1 MSKEEIKNELTKY
14 EPTPEERTVIRGAV
28 FNVISLATAGAGSLG
43 LSGYLWNKSRPKPTG
58 IPTILGFFTGLA
70 LGGALGMEKGMRT
83 LRTNLPMDS
92 KLLAIIRE
100 TDQLREHPPLP
111 PQLDPQQQQ
120 PKPAASG
127 DEQFLSDEAVKAEE
141 QKMFQQ
147 HEQSS
152 SSQQR

>member
-1 MSKEEIKNELTKY
+1 MGHLFWSTSI
-14 EPTPEERTVIRGAV
+14 V
-28 FNVISLATAGAGSLG
+28 
-43 LSGYLWNKSRPKPTG
+43 
-58 IPTILGFFTGLA
+58 GFFTGLA

>member
-70 LGGALGMEKGMRT
+70 LGAALGMEKGMRT
-83 LRTNLPMDS
+83 LRTHLPSDS
-92 KLLAIIRE
+92 KLLSIIRE

-111 PQLDPQQQQ
+111 PQLDPEQQ
-120 PKPAASG
+120 PKPAATG

-141 QKMFQQ
+141 QRIFQQ
-147 HEQSS
+147 QSS
-152 SSQQR
+152 SSQQQNN